1 MTVGEGM
8 LGYINRV
15 CNLGESLKAMGGEVT
30 EMDVAMS
37 ALNGLTS
44 KYQHLLVAVDVKG
57 EDELSLDFVKSRIL
71 QEERRQ
77 ADKPLA
83 TKRIGDMAV
92 VGANNRGQSRRGAL
106 SKIECYYSHK
116 SGHISHDCPVLKAK
130 TPSGDRV
137 AVIAADYGCDS
148 NDANCLVGNASDN
161 DDISKSWLVGSA
173 ASTHMCWMRTS
184 FDDYQTATGRSVTM
198 GDKKSVATAGVET
211 IVLNVISH
219 GKTRKVKLKKVLH
232 APTMGFNLVSVGVNE
247 ECGSEMSFKGGKAI
261 FKDSDKVA
269 ASGTRKSGLYRMDI
283 APMSYIAA
291 VASLQLWHKSLEH
304 VNVAGVKHMIKNKDI
319 DGLKWS
325 SMAVTDVCEP
335 CVHGKA
341 AMTPIPSAGGCQV
354 TKRLHLVHSDVGGP
368 ISEPSRG
375 CALYF
380 CPFTDEFS
388 RWTDVDFLQKES
400 DPFAERKK

>member
-1 MTVGEGM
+1 VLCGIVKTRSRAIVGLILGSEQLERVSGCKTTAEMWTSLQAVLQRKRLMNNMKARREFSILAKNDGEGM

-30 EMDVAMS
+30 EIDVAMS

-44 KYQHLLVAVDVKG
+44 KYQHLLVAVDAKG

-92 VGANNRGQSRRGAL
+92 VGANYRGQSRCGAL
-106 SKIECYYSHK
+106 LKIECYYSHK
-116 SGHISHDCPVLKAK
+116 CGHISHDCPVLKAK

-137 AVIAADYGCDS
+137 AVIAADYGSDS
-148 NDANCLVGNASDN
+148 DDAICLVGNASDN
-161 DDISKSWLVGSA
+161 DDISRSWLVGSA

-198 GDKKSVATAGVET
+198 GDKKSVATAGVGT
-211 IVLNVISH
+211 IVLNVIAH

-232 APTMGFNLVSVGVNE
+232 APTMGFNLMSVGMNE

-261 FKDSDKVA
+261 FRIA
-269 ASGTRKSGLYRMDI
+269 TR
-283 APMSYIAA
+283 
-291 VASLQLWHKSLEH
+291 SLRTARGR
-304 VNVAGVKHMIKNKDI
+304 AG
-319 DGLKWS
+319 S
-325 SMAVTDVCEP
+325 T
-335 CVHGKA
+335 
-341 AMTPIPSAGGCQV
+341 T
-354 TKRLHLVHSDVGGP
+354 
-368 ISEPSRG
+368 
-375 CALYF
+375 
-380 CPFTDEFS
+380 
-388 RWTDVDFLQKES
+388 WTL
-400 DPFAERKK
+400 PHCRI